1 MEDRTCGKKLMS
13 VIPAH
18 NKPVV
23 DALARLSYCNPFLP
37 ERIELERQA
46 LGDAYLDCHNAWHI
60 QADAETDN
68 PNLPGLVA
76 LAEAT
81 VADLAKAARK
91 GLRGADARQ
100 YEAIVLFHL
109 YHDYR
114 DAFDDILAKD
124 SAAEPLPFFADFA
137 KRADALLN
145 LPGLELSMPY
155 DSGHMLACFF
165 QLRRAFHHIFYNIA
179 GGSGPAVRLRA
190 AVWQSIF
197 THDMQRY
204 RRSLYQHMGDFTT
217 LITGQSG
224 TGKELVARAVGQSRY
239 VPFDPRTRC
248 FIEAPGATV
257 HCLNLSALSPTLIEA
272 ELFGS
277 RKGAFTGA
285 DRDHVGWFE
294 SCSPYGTVFL
304 DEIGEL
310 DPVIQVKLL
319 RLLQTRTFQ
328 RLGETET
335 RTFHGKIIAATN
347 RDLGDEVQA
356 GRFREDLYYRL
367 CADRIETPTLR
378 QQVLDAPD
386 ELSNLIGYL
395 ARHIVGDDEGKAL
408 AEETSVWVR
417 VHLGPDY
424 HWPGNV
430 RELEQCV
437 RNVLIRR
444 DYQPLGRPPAV
455 ESLAAAISD
464 SSLTLDELISHYC
477 TQVYKETGSFV
488 ETARR
493 LQVDRR
499 TVRARIDQDY
509 LDSLE

>member
-1 MEDRTCGKKLMS
+1 MS
-13 VIPAH
+13 LFEA
-18 NKPVV
+18 NDKELV

-37 ERIELERQA
+37 ERIDLERQA
-46 LGDAYLDCHNAWHI
+46 LSDSCVAWHSAWHI
-60 QADAETDN
+60 HADAETDN
-68 PNLPGLVA
+68 PNLPPLIALGDDIVA
-76 LAEAT
+76 KSAT
-81 VADLAKAARK
+81 RLRDGAKAI
-91 GLRGADARQ
+91 GEDARL
-100 YEAIVLFHL
+100 YEALVIFHL
-109 YHDYR
+109 YHHFR
-114 DAFDDILAKD
+114 HAFDRVIATDT
-124 SAAEPLPFFADFA
+124 AAEPLPFYADFA
-137 KRADALLN
+137 RRAENLLGM
-145 LPGLELSMPY
+145 PGLELSATF
-155 DSGHMLACFF
+155 DADHLLACFF
-165 QLRRAFHHIFYNIA
+165 QVRRAFHHIFYNIA

-197 THDMQRY
+197 TYDMQRY
-204 RRSLYQHMGDFTT
+204 RRSLYTRMGDFTT

-224 TGKELVARAVGQSRY
+224 TGKELVARAVGLSRY
-239 VPFDPRTRC
+239 VPFDRRTRS
-248 FIEAPGATV
+248 FIDAPGACV

-294 SCSPYGTVFL
+294 TCSPYGTVFL

-319 RLLQTRTFQ
+319 RLLQTRSFQ
-328 RLGETET
+328 RLGETES
-335 RTFHGKIIAATN
+335 RKFHGKIITATN
-347 RDLGDEVQA
+347 RNLGDEVQE

-378 QQVLDAPD
+378 QQVLDSPD
-386 ELSNLIGYL
+386 ELGHLVSYL
-395 ARHIVGDDEGKAL
+395 ARQIIGDAEGGAL
-408 AEETSVWVR
+408 ATEVTDWVHL
-417 VHLGPDY
+417 HLGPDY
-424 HWPGNV
+424 AWPGNV

-444 DYQPLGRPPAV
+444 DYQPLGRPPA
-455 ESLAAAISD
+455 ETAFADALS

-499 TVRARIDQDY
+499 TVRARVDQAY
-509 LDSLE
+509 LDSQQ

>member
-1 MEDRTCGKKLMS
+1 MS
-13 VIPAH
+13 LFAASD
-18 NKPVV
+18 KPLI
-23 DALARLSYCNPFLP
+23 DALARLSFCNPFLP

-46 LGDAYLDCHNAWHI
+46 LGDSFVLRDGAWHI
-60 QADAETDN
+60 HADAETDN
-68 PNLPGLVA
+68 PNLPALISVADNLVA
-76 LAEAT
+76 KSAT
-81 VADLAKAARK
+81 LLRDGAKAK
-91 GLRGADARQ
+91 GEDGCL
-100 YEAIVLFHL
+100 YEALVIFHL
-109 YHDYR
+109 YHHFR
-114 DAFDDILAKD
+114 HAFDRVIANDT
-124 SAAEPLPFFADFA
+124 AAEPLPFYADFA
-137 KRADALLN
+137 RRAENLLGMK
-145 LPGLELSMPY
+145 GLELSMAFDP
-155 DSGHMLACFF
+155 DHMLACFF
-165 QLRRAFHHIFYNIA
+165 QVRRAFHHIFYNIA
-179 GGSGPAVRLRA
+179 GGSAPAVRLRA

-197 THDMQRY
+197 THDMRRY
-204 RRSLYQHMGDFTT
+204 RRSLYQRMGDFTT

-224 TGKELVARAVGQSRY
+224 TGKELVARAVGESRY
-239 VPFDPRTRC
+239 VPFDRRTRS
-248 FIEAPGATV
+248 FIEAPGARV

-319 RLLQTRTFQ
+319 RLLQTRSFQ
-328 RLGETET
+328 RLGETEP

-347 RDLGDEVQA
+347 RHLGDEVQE

-378 QQVLDAPD
+378 QQVIESPD
-386 ELSNLIGYL
+386 ELGHLVGYL
-395 ARHIVGDDEGKAL
+395 ARQIVGDEEGGVLAL
-408 AEETSVWVR
+408 ETTEWVQS
-417 VHLGPDY
+417 HLGQEYP
-424 HWPGNV
+424 WPGNV

-444 DYQPLGRPPAV
+444 DYQPLGHAPLAA
-455 ESLAAAISD
+455 SLADAISD

-499 TVRARIDQDY
+499 TVRARVDM
-509 LDSLE
+509 DSLQDEQ